1 MKWSYILLEYVYYT
15 WHVWRLLLFMTKALL
30 TNIVLLG
37 FERLH
42 GIVSHARV
50 VMYAAISGSE
60 GRTFGDF
67 LWGILE
73 TRVERFVSKRQT
85 DSPDYKV
92 SFWAIS
98 FNLSKG
104 MYA

>member
-15 WHVWRLLLFMTKALL
+15 WHVWRLLVFMTKALV

-37 FERLH
+37 FETLH

-50 VMYAAISGSE
+50 VMYATISGSE

-67 LWGILE
+67 L
-73 TRVERFVSKRQT
+73 
-85 DSPDYKV
+85 
-92 SFWAIS
+92 
-98 FNLSKG
+98 
-104 MYA
+104 

>member
-1 MKWSYILLEYVYYT
+1 MKWNYILLYIERVYYS
-15 WHVWRLLLFMTKALL
+15 WHVWKLLVFMTKALV
-30 TNIVLLG
+30 TNIVLYS
-37 FERLH
+37 FETLH

-50 VMYAAISGSE
+50 VMYATISGSE

-73 TRVERFVSKRQT
+73 SRVERFVSKRQT

-98 FNLSKG
+98 ST
-104 MYA
+104 

>member
-1 MKWSYILLEYVYYT
+1 M
-15 WHVWRLLLFMTKALL
+15 FMTKALV
-30 TNIVLLG
+30 TKNVVLG
-37 FERLH
+37 FETIH

-50 VMYAAISGSE
+50 GVYAATVSGSE

-98 FNLSKG
+98 LT
-104 MYA
+104 

>member
-1 MKWSYILLEYVYYT
+1 M
-15 WHVWRLLLFMTKALL
+15 FMTKALV

-37 FERLH
+37 FKRLH

-50 VMYAAISGSE
+50 GMYAAISGSE

-73 TRVERFVSKRQT
+73 TRGLN
-85 DSPDYKV
+85 V
-92 SFWAIS
+92 SFQ
-98 FNLSKG
+98 KG
-104 MYA
+104 KLIHQIIKFPFGQFHLT

>member
-50 VMYAAISGSE
+50 VMYAAISG
-60 GRTFGDF
+60 
-67 LWGILE
+67 
-73 TRVERFVSKRQT
+73 
-85 DSPDYKV
+85 
-92 SFWAIS
+92 
-98 FNLSKG
+98 
-104 MYA
+104 